1 MIIPPIYN
9 HLLIIHGV
17 NIISGGFPWLKFAYL
32 SCRLRSP
39 IKLNKAYASCVVNVD
54 ALV

>member
-17 NIISGGFPWLKFAYL
+17 NIISGGFP
-32 SCRLRSP
+32 
-39 IKLNKAYASCVVNVD
+39 
-54 ALV
+54 